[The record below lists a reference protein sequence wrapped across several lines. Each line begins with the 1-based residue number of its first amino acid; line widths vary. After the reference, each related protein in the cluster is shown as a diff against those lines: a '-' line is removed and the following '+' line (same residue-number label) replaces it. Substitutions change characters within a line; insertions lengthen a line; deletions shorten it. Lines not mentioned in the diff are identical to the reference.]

1 MNSDKNTDGKYAMQ
15 CGNSETLYAQQV
27 KKWFQELRIGGRCN
41 RSTLSPGTSIP
52 RRVYLH
58 PAPVQMKMEN

>member
-41 RSTLSPGTSIP
+41 RSTLSPGTGAIKP
-52 RRVYLH
+52 RLLRL
-58 PAPVQMKMEN
+58 APVQMKMEI

>member
-27 KKWFQELRIGGRCN
+27 KKWFQELRIGGGGVIA
-41 RSTLSPGTSIP
+41 PP
-52 RRVYLH
+52 FRRE
-58 PAPVQMKMEN
+58 PVS